1 MMICDNQSNWG
12 IRAAVIIMISC
23 FLASPSRAANI
34 QAIPSITLGGSWDS
48 NIFNASSNEISDYIF
63 RADSRLTFY
72 LDAYQTTLRI
82 EGGIIS
88 EWYKDTS
95 ELDSATAAKDVR
107 ISAEDFMRV
116 TPRFSF
122 RPFARFVES
131 EDSNQRNEL
140 TQSPTFDPDIPP
152 SETEAIVTERVKE
165 REYQGLLRLGYLL
178 TPKTDL
184 FVGGG
189 IYQRDYRGDP
199 TVTGLQDFGRVTG
212 DVSTLYRIAPRFSSG
227 VFYAYAN
234 NSYEVDS
241 DSKTHSVGLQG
252 TYRLTQLYTLNA
264 RGGATY
270 VKIDDTTE
278 EADGWSPYGRLGFTY
293 AWQYFRATLRGSYER
308 TGGSFGVITDRAD
321 ILFRMTNR
329 ITERWSW
336 NLSGSYQYNKSDDD
350 PVTVDYDTWRGT
362 GGFRY
367 QASEWA
373 SLELR
378 GRIVRQRSSGL
389 EQDDLDRESV
399 FLGCTLSKAYKP
411 Y

>member
-1 MMICDNQSNWG
+1 MICDNQAKWG

-34 QAIPSITLGGSWDS
+34 QAIPSIRLGGSWDS

-63 RADSRLTFY
+63 RAEPRLTFY
-72 LDAYQTTLRI
+72 LEAYQTTLRI
-82 EGGIIS
+82 EGGIQS

-95 ELDSATAAKDVR
+95 ELDSATAVKDVR
-107 ISAEDFMRV
+107 ISAEEFMRV

-131 EDSNQRNEL
+131 DDSNQSNEL
-140 TQSPTFDPDIPP
+140 TQPPTSDPDIPP
-152 SETEAIVTERVKE
+152 SEAIVTKRIKQ
-165 REYQGLLRLGYLL
+165 REYQGNIRMDYRL

-184 FVGGG
+184 FVGGE
-189 IYQRDYRGDP
+189 IYRRDYLDDTTG
-199 TVTGLQDFGRVTG
+199 TGLQNYSRSTG
-212 DVSTLYRIAPRFSSG
+212 DVSTLYRITPRFSSG
-227 VFYAYAN
+227 VFYAYAT
-234 NSYEVDS
+234 NSYEVDP

-270 VKIDDTTE
+270 LKNDDTTKG
-278 EADGWSPYGRLGFTY
+278 ADGWSPYGRLDVTY
-293 AWQYFRATLRGSYER
+293 AWQYFRAMLRGSYER

-350 PVTVDYDTWRGT
+350 PVTVDIDTWRGT
-362 GGFRY
+362 GEFSY

-373 SLELR
+373 SFQLR

-389 EQDDLDRESV
+389 EENDLDRESV
-399 FLGCTLSKAYKP
+399 FLGCTLSKVHKP